1 VAKYNAEQMQN
12 MVNRLGSDQKIA
24 DAVGLTRQS
33 IQQQRKELGI
43 KSYKQT
49 VLIQR
54 NERIKGF
61 REKGWSVNDLS
72 LKFKLSTRQI
82 KRIIRGVEIN
92 ENN

>member
-1 VAKYNAEQMQN
+1 MAKYNAEQMQN